1 MKKIYEY
8 VEPTLPLFNGI
19 LYALLML
26 SFFTPWIML
35 VVAAGTVYLLALMY
49 IGAKNGW

>member
-1 MKKIYEY
+1 MKRIYEF
-8 VEPTLPLFNGI
+8 VEPRLPLFIGI

-26 SFFTPWIML
+26 SFFTPWIMM
-35 VVAAGTVYLLALMY
+35 VVSGGAVYLLALLF